1 MPAWG
6 LIPDS
11 PIIYW
16 AQKSFKG
23 ARPNKRRPSTGRGGP
38 VSFNLRFDQL
48 TLYKPILNFELNNRR
63 GMVGRYLHE
72 VAILIQTGAKTQ
84 VGVRTGQ
91 LRRSIKIQHIDGSIG
106 QSVKIG
112 SSLHYAYLHH
122 EGTRPHLI
130 VPKTAGSPLRF
141 RSGARI
147 VHTTLV
153 RHPGT
158 RANRYLTDHL
168 TRRNLEL
175 PNLK

>member
-11 PIIYW
+11 PLLYW
-16 AQKSFKG
+16 GGRAFRG
-23 ARPNKRRPSTGRGGP
+23 TTPNRRRTSAGRRGP
-38 VSFNLRFDQL
+38 VSFDFKFEKLVI
-48 TLYKPILNFELNNRR
+48 YKPILNFELNNRR

-72 VAILIQTGAKTQ
+72 VAVLIQTGAKTQ

-91 LRRSIKIQHIDGSIG
+91 LRRSIKIQHIDGSRG

-122 EGTRPHLI
+122 EGTKPHLI
-130 VPKTAGSPLRF
+130 TPKGPNTTLRF
-141 RSGARI
+141 RSGTRI
-147 VHTTLV
+147 VHTAVV

-158 RANRYLTDHL
+158 KANKYLTNHL